1 MGSGPL
7 RRREVSTS
15 EEAAADGVDL
25 ILTVVWALD
34 SQEDLEVIQTHVER
48 NPDWSDEN
56 VREMV
61 LS

>member
-1 MGSGPL
+1 MH
-7 RRREVSTS
+7 
-15 EEAAADGVDL
+15 GVDL
-25 ILTVVWALD
+25 IFTVVWALD

-61 LS
+61 RS